1 MIRAMTYAAGAPQV
15 RVTGR
20 RVVATIIDGLIFSLI
35 NAALVNAFDVEGT
48 DSGFGLTQFN
58 NTGTAWLSV
67 IVLLY
72 YTLFEGLSGLTVGKW
87 VTGIRVIDAQ
97 TGGRP
102 GLLSGF
108 VRTLLRLID
117 GIFAYLV
124 GFLIVVNSDR
134 RRRLGDMAAKT
145 LVVRSH

>member
-1 MIRAMTYAAGAPQV
+1 MSYASGSLDV

-20 RVVATIIDGLIFSLI
+20 RVVATIIDGVLFGVL
-35 NAALVNAFDVEGT
+35 NGALASVFGT
-48 DSGFGLTQFN
+48 ERASSGFDLT
-58 NTGTAWLSV
+58 TLSAGGSAWLLV
-67 IVLLY
+67 IVLFY
-72 YTLFEGLSGLTVGKW
+72 YVLLEGLTGRTLGKMI
-87 VTGIRVIDAQ
+87 TGVRVIDAQ

-102 GLLSGF
+102 GIVSAI

-117 GIFAYLV
+117 GLFAYLV

-145 LVVRSH
+145 LVVRA